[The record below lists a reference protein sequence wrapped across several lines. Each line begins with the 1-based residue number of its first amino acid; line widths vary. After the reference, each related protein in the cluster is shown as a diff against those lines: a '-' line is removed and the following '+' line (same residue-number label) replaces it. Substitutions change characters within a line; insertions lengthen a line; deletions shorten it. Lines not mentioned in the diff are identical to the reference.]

1 MERPPDGPSS
11 PTVGTGTGTKS
22 VFSLSLS
29 HRSLKAPLCLSHS
42 VAVSVFP
49 CCSSC
54 NERTEEN
61 EMEAFLSA
69 SLRALS
75 FLVAMTEA
83 TMADQVEL
91 ESKIDLAAA
100 EALGS
105 FIGTFWLPR

>member
-1 MERPPDGPSS
+1 
-11 PTVGTGTGTKS
+11 
-22 VFSLSLS
+22 
-29 HRSLKAPLCLSHS
+29 
-42 VAVSVFP
+42 
-49 CCSSC
+49 
-54 NERTEEN
+54 
-61 EMEAFLSA
+61 MEAFLSA